1 MSIMIGGKPKKKS
14 LEKVIEQK
22 DKALKKE
29 GSSDALKEEAPKKRK
44 TRTSNTA
51 VQTRHHLVIET
62 CTQVGVL
69 GDG

>member
-44 TRTSNTA
+44 TRTSK
-51 VQTRHHLVIET
+51 ES
-62 CTQVGVL
+62 
-69 GDG
+69 